1 MAIPVILQGDTARE
15 ITLAMAEGYDYADCV
30 LITEFCGVSRT
41 FYDLA
46 AGGTVSLVFS
56 ADETAMFPL
65 GTSKVFLSLRN
76 GSGKVRHMPWAK
88 IKVTDAP
95 EEVYAASITIDPASL
110 NVDDLTPSDS
120 PGTVKERVNAILAFL
135 RNTNALAAAVLL
147 GLTADAAS
155 VATAPL
161 DDIPG
166 TAQVVTNVTFDAA
179 PDFTTNNQTL
189 VDTIVAKSPPTD
201 LSGVV
206 HGDDRVADKSEFED
220 GLKFRASDSD
230 GGNMRFRIQDPNDN
244 GITWYSQSSGTTLGS
259 PFLKVNVMG
268 IWHPTDNANNPY
280 KTTSWWDFSR
290 AHTVLDVV
298 SGSGIGGGGGN
309 RQYPVSAGAFLDYLW
324 GMQELPSAAANKFAD
339 RRTVKA
345 ASNLVDRAGN
355 LVDAEGIIDSAAQ
368 LTATSTV
375 PVWAYAEWE
384 TDWPSDDESQPTQP
398 IWTNG
403 AWYVWVDDPYMRDGP
418 FIVQG
423 SEGDTN
429 LLYTLYGYAT
439 RFWRTATPAG
449 DLNAYGL
456 ARLSDVPTLSDVTN
470 EVYTFTPWVTS
481 PITEYDGIPIV
492 VVWDGEGW
500 VPHNGSGL
508 NGRAVGDI
516 DSTELEWPSD
526 SWGSGDG
533 GSLYATRQRIGMNAL
548 GLARTADIAPAI
560 SNTVTKSYVESLG
573 IESGIQEESDP
584 VWSAE
589 RSSYATTLALGS
601 VSSIVNAWEGY
612 WDGTNVIFEVTN
624 YYGNTSGEIPRL
636 RIKELREGEWQ
647 TVWDEANKFTICESN
662 LLHAVGESNRTMR
675 ADLASEF
682 APLAWGSVTDKGSP
696 NVVSNSVW
704 MTSPE
709 TYFAGGTE
717 YQRVAVGSGA
727 ICVLVDNGAGTYTAG
742 EEGTF
747 RFQDEGG
754 TNYFG
759 FAKSESYTI
768 GCRTDAIT
776 VEGALVTLRY
786 DVIMGGNDVPIVY
799 YRQTLSAGEWVQLN
813 NSDGTATSGA
823 PYTVTWYTSGGSY
836 YAAINCGSNASG
848 FFKAETSVAGDVVFE
863 TNMKARLGGGIECLN
878 TANGTVGVIRPTYN
892 GSTVTW
898 SWSAK

>member
-41 FYDLA
+41 FDNLA

-56 ADETAMFPL
+56 ADETATFPL

-110 NVDDLTPSDS
+110 NVDDLTPADP

-135 RNTNALAAAVLL
+135 RNTNALAAAFLL

-161 DDIPG
+161 DYIPG

-189 VDTIVAKSPPTD
+189 VDTIVAKSPPPD

-206 HGDDRVADKSEFED
+206 HGDDRAADKAAFSQ
-220 GLKFRASDSD
+220 GLKFRAADDD
-230 GGNMRFRIQDPNDN
+230 GGNLRFRIGDPD
-244 GITWYSQSSGTTLGS
+244 GVGLRYYSDSTGTTLGN
-259 PFLKVNVMG
+259 PWLALTAFG
-268 IWHPTDNANNPY
+268 ITHPSGTNNTSVLTDWY
-280 KTTSWWDFSR
+280 DFTR
-290 AHTVLDVV
+290 AHTVLDTMPGYVTPG
-298 SGSGIGGGGGN
+298 GSG
-309 RQYPVSAGAFLDYLW
+309 RQNYRYPISAGAFLDYFW
-324 GMQELPSAAANKFAD
+324 NITDLPTAAANKFAD
-339 RRTVKA
+339 RRVMKA
-345 ASNLVDRAGN
+345 ASNLVDRTGA
-355 LVDAEGIIDSAAQ
+355 LVNAEDIKDQAAL

-375 PVWAYAEWE
+375 PVIVYSEWSS
-384 TDWPSDDESQPTQP
+384 DWPSDDEFQTTTPAWS
-398 IWTNG
+398 NG
-403 AWYVWVDDPYMRDGP
+403 NWSVTLYNTRTPSWRLGPYSVAGNEDA
-418 FIVQG
+418 
-423 SEGDTN
+423 TN
-429 LLYTLYGYAT
+429 LTIIVDGWATEYT
-439 RFWRTATPAG
+439 RQVHV
-449 DLNAYGL
+449 DEIVNAYGL
-456 ARLSDVPTLSDVTN
+456 ARLADVTN
-470 EVYTFTPWVTS
+470 EVPYYTELDTWICDKVA
-481 PITEYDGIPIV
+481 
-492 VVWDGEGW
+492 GEGW
-500 VPHNGSGL
+500 KPEWTGSNWYMSVVNITLPPETQRYVLKDATSPEPGL
-508 NGRAVGDI
+508 GDFI
-516 DSTELEWPSD
+516 
-526 SWGSGDG
+526 
-533 GSLYATRQRIGMNAL
+533 YTRIASSSRNAL
-548 GLARTADIAPAI
+548 GLARMTDVASTV
-560 SNTVTKSYVESLG
+560 SNTVTKAYVEDLG

-662 LLHAVGESNRTMR
+662 LLHAVGESNRTRR

-682 APLAWGSVTDKGSP
+682 APLAWGAVTDKGTP